1 MSLGEGAMDRKE
13 VVEVCMESPL
23 YFSMPLKTRLGFVK
37 GRDKAYSSSSLR
49 ENLLIWIRT
58 GYYHTSDPDLLM

>member
-1 MSLGEGAMDRKE
+1 MSLGEGVMDRKQ

-37 GRDKAYSSSSLR
+37 GRDEAYSSSSLR

-58 GYYHTSDPDLLM
+58 GYYYPSDPDTLM

>member
-1 MSLGEGAMDRKE
+1 MSLGEGVMDRKQ

-37 GRDKAYSSSSLR
+37 GRDEAYSFSSLR
-49 ENLLIWIRT
+49 EKLLIWIRT
-58 GYYHTSDPDLLM
+58 GYYYPSDPDTLM

>member
-1 MSLGEGAMDRKE
+1 MDRKE

-37 GRDKAYSSSSLR
+37 GRDESHSSNSLR
-49 ENLLIWIRT
+49 EVLLIWIKT
-58 GYYHTSDPDLLM
+58 GQYYSS